1 MSKNVHLINFLVW
14 WLGLSS
20 RQRLL
25 RPSCLVK
32 YNNLLLPTN
41 G

>member
-1 MSKNVHLINFLVW
+1 MSEGVHVINFLVW
-14 WLGLSS
+14 WLGLSG
-20 RQRLL
+20 RRRPL
-25 RPSCLVK
+25 RPSGLAK